1 MEAPLSGLR
10 VVDMGGNLAGPFAPM
25 VFSDLGA
32 DVIKVD
38 ELEPNRREM
47 GRTGIF
53 FGCQRGKR
61 SLAMDVRSKE
71 GYAILQKLL
80 ATADILHQNMRN
92 AVPPRLG
99 IDYETVR
106 KLNPSIIYCHT
117 SGWGEDGPYGDWPGW
132 DQFAQAT
139 GGSEWEGGGVDAG
152 NPPMWHR
159 FGQCDA
165 TNAMH
170 SALAVLD
177 ALFHREQTGEG
188 QYVHTNI
195 INGGLTVNSDYFE
208 IGDQP
213 APRPTLDRDQR
224 GTAALYRIYQTA
236 DGWVQ
241 IACLGEDEWQRL
253 AAAIGTP
260 ELPADARFASAK
272 ARESNRKALET
283 VLEPIF
289 CEKTAAAWQHLFE
302 SVGVPSEVSDAAF
315 GEKFFDDPENLDLEM
330 LVRYPM
336 EGYGVLQQFG
346 KMINFSETPMQIFG
360 PPPLR
365 GEHTREIL
373 TELGYSLDAI
383 RELKETGIIICPDV
397 A

>member
-71 GYAILQKLL
+71 GYAILRKLL

-224 GTAALYRIYQTA
+224 GTAALYRILSNCR
-236 DGWVQ
+236 WVDPDRVS
-241 IACLGEDEWQRL
+241 GGGRM
-253 AAAIGTP
+253 AAAG
-260 ELPADARFASAK
+260 
-272 ARESNRKALET
+272 
-283 VLEPIF
+283 
-289 CEKTAAAWQHLFE
+289 
-302 SVGVPSEVSDAAF
+302 
-315 GEKFFDDPENLDLEM
+315 
-330 LVRYPM
+330 
-336 EGYGVLQQFG
+336 
-346 KMINFSETPMQIFG
+346 
-360 PPPLR
+360 R
-365 GEHTREIL
+365 G
-373 TELGYSLDAI
+373 SWD
-383 RELKETGIIICPDV
+383 TGIAGGRAICVGEGARDKPECARNGAGAHFLRKNCGGV
-397 A
+397 ATPV